1 MAPFFLGHGVD
12 ALDFVVDGFFMKL
25 LHTSNVDT
33 VKEYRIFSVLICV
46 VIFSKEG
53 PKINQRLCQNQQNIM
68 CQTK

>member
-33 VKEYRIFSVLICV
+33 VKEYRIFFRFDMRSNLLKRRAKNKSETVSEPAEYYV
-46 VIFSKEG
+46 
-53 PKINQRLCQNQQNIM
+53 PN
-68 CQTK
+68 